1 MRKWPETE
9 ISSIESCDFLTLFL
23 CYDRSVGGATHT
35 LHSSSLLRKG
45 RKCGRCRPA
54 HAAVACGGCHRTEM
68 LGGFESQQRPFR
80 SKVHGAPAS
89 PAGQNGAN
97 PRLEV
102 QQPILNTALLI
113 CFSSPHYVNLTPL
126 TGGKTRPA
134 PRLKISG
141 EAGSSVTP
149 GCRGIRLDSSS
160 YRWGQINQ
168 KISLTAFKLCAPP

>member
-9 ISSIESCDFLTLFL
+9 ISSIESCDFLTLIL

-45 RKCGRCRPA
+45 RQARRCRPT
-54 HAAVACGGCHRTEM
+54 HAAVACGGCRRTEM

-97 PRLEV
+97 PRSEV
-102 QQPILNTALLI
+102 QQPMMNMVLLI
-113 CFSSPHYVNLTPL
+113 CCSSPHYVILTPL
-126 TGGKTRPA
+126 TGGKNLTRPGPEIGGSRA
-134 PRLKISG
+134 DYRLPFYTSG
-141 EAGSSVTP
+141 FE
-149 GCRGIRLDSSS
+149 
-160 YRWGQINQ
+160 
-168 KISLTAFKLCAPP
+168 